1 MKQDQRLNHK
11 QPTGSITPVFSV
23 HAYLKWWME
32 KKKKALYLYLELN
45 EVKLSQPTGAGVV
58 TQRQGL
64 A

>member
-1 MKQDQRLNHK
+1 MNQDQRPNNK
-11 QPTGSITPVFSV
+11 QLSGSITPVFSV

-32 KKKKALYLYLELN
+32 KKALYLHLELN

-58 TQRQGL
+58 IQRQGL